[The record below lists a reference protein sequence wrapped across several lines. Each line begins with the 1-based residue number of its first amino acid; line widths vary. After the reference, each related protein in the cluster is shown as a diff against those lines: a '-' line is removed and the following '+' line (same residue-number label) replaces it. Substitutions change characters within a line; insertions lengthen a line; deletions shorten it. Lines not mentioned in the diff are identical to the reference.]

1 MEAQEL
7 MVGDLCCE
15 WNNDHTEK
23 HVVKVAQIQKEGVR
37 DRYNVFHENDW
48 IEPIPWTAE
57 SAKKNGFEKYAEKT
71 YRYFKADDKSYYTGF
86 ESVWYYEETSSFNI
100 VKEEVNGF
108 QNTIKIKKQYYHE
121 LQHALRLVGLN
132 ELADNLKV

>member
-1 MEAQEL
+1 MEAKEL

-23 HVVKVAQIQKEGVR
+23 HVVKVTQIQKEGVR

-48 IEPIPWTAE
+48 IEPIPLTAE
-57 SAKKNGFEKYAEKT
+57 MLVKNGFKGIGLYVYTDLDTKITWTGITKMLTLKT
-71 YRYFKADDKSYYTGF
+71 IDIETVSAFKVECKCEY
-86 ESVWYYEETSSFNI
+86 V
-100 VKEEVNGF
+100 
-108 QNTIKIKKQYYHE
+108 HE

-132 ELADNLKV
+132 EVADNLKV